1 MRVPRDIVLTSF
13 LTTLWWNTFF
23 VVILISSN
31 SFLFKNAILINILTT
46 SRILEVVPVILKHD
60 YGHYDVYPE
69 SNYAS
74 KFMT

>member
-1 MRVPRDIVLTSF
+1 M
-13 LTTLWWNTFF
+13 
-23 VVILISSN
+23 LISSN

-46 SRILEVVPVILKHD
+46 ARILEVVPVILKHD

>member
-23 VVILISSN
+23 
-31 SFLFKNAILINILTT
+31 FLSLSVHFHFKNAILINILTT
-46 SRILEVVPVILKHD
+46 ARILEVVPVILKH
-60 YGHYDVYPE
+60 DVYPE